1 MEFKKKHIYGI
12 AAGII
17 IFVFDFLMIKDSAFF
32 VPLIVISIAVA
43 ASQFLLDFFVM
54 SAKQKE
60 LERRFPEFV
69 RNLVGAVK
77 SGMPISKAL
86 VFVSKTD
93 YGFLSPYVLKLA
105 NQVEWS
111 IPVHKALLNFAKET
125 ENKVIIRSIATV
137 IEAELSGGSIE
148 DVLESVTTSV
158 IEIKKIKDQRRASI
172 HSQIVQSYIIF
183 IVFLV
188 VMIVIQNLLI
198 PYIARMETG
207 ESGIGGA
214 GITGAATG
222 IVRTSALEDVMRDV
236 SFDFSSLGAFFD
248 SFFNWVT
255 SLKATFLMLAVI
267 QGAFAGVVLGKLAE
281 GDLRSGLKH
290 SIILVLLAFV
300 VITLAQG
307 ALTY

>member
-1 MEFKKKHIYGI
+1 MEFKKKHIYGLV
-12 AAGII
+12 AGMII
-17 IFVFDFLMIKDSAFF
+17 LLVDFLWMRYTAFF

-43 ASQFLLDFFVM
+43 VSQLLLDFFIM
-54 SAKQKE
+54 SARQKE

-86 VFVSKTD
+86 VFVSRTD
-93 YGFLSPYVLKLA
+93 YGALSPYVLKLSH
-105 NQVEWS
+105 QVEWS

-125 ENKVIIRSIATV
+125 GNKVIIRSIATV

-198 PYIARMETG
+198 PYIAQMETG
-207 ESGIGGA
+207 QSGIGGT

-222 IVRTSALEDVMRDV
+222 VVRTSALEDVMRDV
-236 SFDFSSLGAFFD
+236 SFDFSSLGAFVS
-248 SFFNWVT
+248 SFLNWIT

-290 SIILVLLAFV
+290 SIILVLMAFI